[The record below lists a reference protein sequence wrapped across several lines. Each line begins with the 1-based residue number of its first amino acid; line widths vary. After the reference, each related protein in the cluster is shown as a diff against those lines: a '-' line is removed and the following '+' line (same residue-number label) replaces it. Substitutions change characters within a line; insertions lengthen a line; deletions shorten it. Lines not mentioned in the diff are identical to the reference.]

1 LGSGFGEAAVLTY
14 QVLYLDNASGAR
26 IHAFIR
32 QNITRCV
39 PSVVFEQQ
47 TRSSEVIFL
56 LLKPTPVL

>member
-47 TRSSEVIFL
+47 T
-56 LLKPTPVL
+56 